1 MITYFFDKYYLLRDG
16 IDFESQKLSILY
28 QKQIVCK
35 KGCDSCCEN
44 ISIFPVEF
52 YAISNELKN
61 RKDLPEEKFWYKFTN
76 RCKFLKNGEC
86 MIYKSRPLICR
97 TQGLPLLYENSNGTD
112 FELSV
117 CKLNFKTFDFSKF
130 NIDNSLY
137 MSPYNSKLF
146 LLNKEFIEKEFNNK
160 YKSTDRINI
169 NKL

>member
-1 MITYFFDKYYLLRDG
+1 MITYFFDKYYLLRDD
-16 IDFESQKLSILY
+16 IDFESQKLSILH

-52 YAISNELKN
+52 YAIRNELKN
-61 RKDLPEEKFWYKFTN
+61 RKDLPEKKFWYKFTD

-86 MIYKSRPLICR
+86 IIYKSRPLICR
-97 TQGLPLLYENSNGTD
+97 TQGLPLLYENNNGTD

-160 YKSTDRINI
+160 YTDRINI